1 MAQQPQ
7 APQAQQ
13 QGTLQF
19 VERPELPETFADSL
33 RGVMFDGSVV
43 RVEFCVTRVAGAGA
57 AGGQT
62 NMTRQPACRLVLT
75 ASGAVELF
83 NQLQQV
89 MGALAQQGIVKRNE
103 AQAQNPAPTA

>member
-7 APQAQQ
+7 AQQAQQ
-13 QGTLQF
+13 QATLEF
-19 VERPELPETFADSL
+19 VERPELLETFADSL

-43 RVEFCVTRVAGAGA
+43 RIELCVTRVASPVV

-62 NMTRQPACRLVLT
+62 SMTRQPACRLVLT
-75 ASGAVELF
+75 APGAVELY

-103 AQAQNPAPTA
+103 APAQNPAPGS